1 MNGNKNSVQKSFR
14 LNLNNPDHAK
24 IYQKLQNYNRN
35 IYKSE
40 SMLIIEALKYF
51 VTHIPPEFVMEENAI
66 EDRPIHESELNAAV
80 DNLKKYMD
88 DTIHRELIGMIIGA
102 TGFQRS
108 LNADGAIQNN
118 KLDYNSLNSAIES
131 ETKMDKE
138 TEDFLAEVSKRW
150 V

>member
-1 MNGNKNSVQKSFR
+1 MNGSNNSVQKSFR

-51 VTHIPPEFVMEENAI
+51 VTHIPPEFVTEENAI

-138 TEDFLAEVSKRW
+138 TEALLEEIDSRW
-150 V
+150 R

>member
-24 IYQKLQNYNRN
+24 IFQKLQNYNKN

-51 VTHIPPEFVMEENAI
+51 VTQIPPEFVTEENAI
-66 EDRPIHESELNAAV
+66 EDRLIHESELNAAV
-80 DNLKKYMD
+80 DDLKKYMD

-102 TGFQRS
+102 VGFQRS

>member
-24 IYQKLQNYNRN
+24 IFQKLQNYNKN

-51 VTHIPPEFVMEENAI
+51 VTQIPPEFVTEENAI
-66 EDRPIHESELNAAV
+66 EDRLIHESELNAAV
-80 DNLKKYMD
+80 DDLKKYMD

-118 KLDYNSLNSAIES
+118 KSDYNSSNSAIES

>member
-1 MNGNKNSVQKSFR
+1 
-14 LNLNNPDHAK
+14 
-24 IYQKLQNYNRN
+24 
-35 IYKSE
+35 
-40 SMLIIEALKYF
+40 
-51 VTHIPPEFVMEENAI
+51 
-66 EDRPIHESELNAAV
+66 
-80 DNLKKYMD
+80 MD

>member
-1 MNGNKNSVQKSFR
+1 MNGSNNSVQKSFR

-51 VTHIPPEFVMEENAI
+51 VTQIPPEFVTEENAI

>member
-1 MNGNKNSVQKSFR
+1 MNGSNNSVQKSFR

-51 VTHIPPEFVMEENAI
+51 VTHIPPEFVTEENAI

>member
-24 IYQKLQNYNRN
+24 IFQKLQNYNKN

-51 VTHIPPEFVMEENAI
+51 VTQIPPEFVTEENAI
-66 EDRPIHESELNAAV
+66 EDRLIHESELNAAV
-80 DNLKKYMD
+80 DDLKKYMD

-102 TGFQRS
+102 AGFQRS
-108 LNADGAIQNN
+108 VNADSATQKN
-118 KLDYNSLNSAIES
+118 KSDYSSVISSDKSNV
-131 ETKMDKE
+131 KMDKE
-138 TEDFLAEVSKRW
+138 TEALFDELDSRW
-150 V
+150 R

>member
-1 MNGNKNSVQKSFR
+1 MNGSNNSVQKSFR

-24 IYQKLQNYNRN
+24 IFQKLQNYNKN

-51 VTHIPPEFVMEENAI
+51 VTQIPPEFVTEENAI
-66 EDRPIHESELNAAV
+66 EDRLIHESELNAAV
-80 DNLKKYMD
+80 DDLKKYMD

-102 TGFQRS
+102 AGFQRS
-108 LNADGAIQNN
+108 VNADSAIQNN

>member
-1 MNGNKNSVQKSFR
+1 MNGSNNSVQKSFR

-24 IYQKLQNYNRN
+24 IFQKLQNYNKN

-51 VTHIPPEFVMEENAI
+51 VTQIPPEFVTEENAI
-66 EDRPIHESELNAAV
+66 EDRLIHESELNAAV
-80 DNLKKYMD
+80 DDLKKYMD

-102 TGFQRS
+102 VGFQRS

>member
-1 MNGNKNSVQKSFR
+1 MNGSNNSVQKSFR

-24 IYQKLQNYNRN
+24 IFQKLQNYNKN

-51 VTHIPPEFVMEENAI
+51 VTQIPPEFVTEENAI
-66 EDRPIHESELNAAV
+66 EDRLIHESELNAAV
-80 DNLKKYMD
+80 DDLKKYMD

>member
-1 MNGNKNSVQKSFR
+1 MNGSNNSVQKSFR

-24 IYQKLQNYNRN
+24 IFQKLQNYNKN

-51 VTHIPPEFVMEENAI
+51 VTQIPPEFVTEENAI

>member
-1 MNGNKNSVQKSFR
+1 MNGSNNSVQKSFR

-51 VTHIPPEFVMEENAI
+51 VTHIPPEFVTEENAI

-118 KLDYNSLNSAIES
+118 KLDYNSLSSAIES

>member
-1 MNGNKNSVQKSFR
+1 
-14 LNLNNPDHAK
+14 
-24 IYQKLQNYNRN
+24 
-35 IYKSE
+35 
-40 SMLIIEALKYF
+40 MLIIEALKYF
-51 VTHIPPEFVMEENAI
+51 VTHIPPEFVTEENAI

>member
-24 IYQKLQNYNRN
+24 IFQKLQNYNKN

-51 VTHIPPEFVMEENAI
+51 VTQIPPEFITEENAI
-66 EDRPIHESELNAAV
+66 EDRLIHESELNAAV
-80 DNLKKYMD
+80 DALKKYMD

-102 TGFQRS
+102 AGFQRS
-108 LNADGAIQNN
+108 VNADSAIQNN
-118 KLDYNSLNSAIES
+118 KSVHSSSSSTNDNDL
-131 ETKMDKE
+131 KMDKE
-138 TEDFLAEVSKRW
+138 TEALLEEIDSRW
-150 V
+150 R

>member
-1 MNGNKNSVQKSFR
+1 MNGSKNSVQKSFR

-24 IYQKLQNYNRN
+24 IYQKLQNYNKN

-51 VTHIPPEFVMEENAI
+51 VTHIPPEFVTEENVI

-102 TGFQRS
+102 TGFQRCINS
-108 LNADGAIQNN
+108 DSAVQNN
-118 KLDYNSLNSAIES
+118 KSDHSSSSSANEND
-131 ETKMDKE
+131 MQNDKE
-138 TEDFLAEVSKRW
+138 TEALFDEINRRYG
-150 V
+150 

>member
-24 IYQKLQNYNRN
+24 IFQKLQNYNKN

-51 VTHIPPEFVMEENAI
+51 VTQIPPEFITEENAI
-66 EDRPIHESELNAAV
+66 EDRLIHESELNAAV
-80 DNLKKYMD
+80 DALKKYMD

-108 LNADGAIQNN
+108 LNVDGTIQNN
-118 KLDYNSLNSAIES
+118 KSDYNSLNSAIES

>member
-1 MNGNKNSVQKSFR
+1 MNGSNNSVQKSFR

-51 VTHIPPEFVMEENAI
+51 VTHIPPEFVTEENAI

-102 TGFQRS
+102 AGFQRS

-118 KLDYNSLNSAIES
+118 KSDYNSSNSAIES

>member
-24 IYQKLQNYNRN
+24 IFQKLQNYNKN

-40 SMLIIEALKYF
+40 SMLVIEALKYF
-51 VTHIPPEFVMEENAI
+51 VTQIPPEFVTEENAI
-66 EDRPIHESELNAAV
+66 EDRLIHESELNAAV
-80 DNLKKYMD
+80 DDLKKYMD

-118 KLDYNSLNSAIES
+118 KSDYNSSNSAIES

>member
-51 VTHIPPEFVMEENAI
+51 VTHIPPEFVTEENAI

-118 KLDYNSLNSAIES
+118 KSDYNSSNSAIES

>member
-24 IYQKLQNYNRN
+24 IFQKLQNYNKN

-51 VTHIPPEFVMEENAI
+51 VTQIPPEFVTEENAI
-66 EDRPIHESELNAAV
+66 EDRLIHESELNAAV
-80 DNLKKYMD
+80 DDLKKYMD

>member
-1 MNGNKNSVQKSFR
+1 MNGSNNSVQKSFR

-51 VTHIPPEFVMEENAI
+51 VTHIPPEFVTEENAI

-118 KLDYNSLNSAIES
+118 KSDYNSSNSAIES

>member
-1 MNGNKNSVQKSFR
+1 MNGSNNSVQKSFR

-24 IYQKLQNYNRN
+24 IFQKLQNYNKN

-51 VTHIPPEFVMEENAI
+51 VTQIPPEFVTEENAI
-66 EDRPIHESELNAAV
+66 EDRLIHESELNAAV